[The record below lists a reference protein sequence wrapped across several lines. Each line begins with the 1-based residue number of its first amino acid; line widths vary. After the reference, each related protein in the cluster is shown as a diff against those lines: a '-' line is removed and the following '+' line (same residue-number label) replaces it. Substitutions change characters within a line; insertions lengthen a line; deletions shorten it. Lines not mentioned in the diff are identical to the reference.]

1 MVTGAEG
8 YRPEL
13 TNTGTEPV
21 LTAGSAPI
29 LLFSPVMSVEP
40 INTFELDMPVVSRVA
55 RLREKLERNIRAQFT
70 NYLRV
75 FAGTGVRLGLQAVY
89 FFILA
94 NTLSLR
100 DMGLFASTSATGIMI
115 GCFSGLGFSSFAFRA
130 AAGKRRALGGHLAV
144 FYVSWLI
151 SLPLC
156 LAASLPV
163 FYLLFTTSLSLT
175 AFLLII
181 LVEAGTWRIVE
192 MVHQVNNGLGRYGSA
207 SLVISLGTALRT
219 AGAIAFMAS
228 GKHDVET
235 WAIVYV
241 IFNLAAMVLAIAV
254 YQPRIRLRW
263 RPSLFF
269 GRLREA
275 LMFAIA
281 YCAFISQNEIDKVVM
296 LSLADQQTVGIYAIA
311 SRIID
316 FTSVPIRTFYVLYS
330 RKLILEGRMR
340 NKIGRSLSVEVMI
353 ALISTA
359 AFAGLLAVLWI
370 WPHLLGHNVA
380 SAVPLLTVALA
391 VPAFKN
397 LLEYH
402 SELFFVYQ
410 RMTIRAVLATSQVA
424 LKAAALALLLISF
437 DSITQWGVWLNAIY
451 IGLYALSATIVYS
464 FVFGN
469 ENNE

>member
-8 YRPEL
+8 YASEL
-13 TNTGTEPV
+13 TKTETGPAHI
-21 LTAGSAPI
+21 AGSAPI
-29 LLFSPVMSVEP
+29 LLFCSVMNVEP
-40 INTFELDMPVVSRVA
+40 INTFELDIPVVSRVS
-55 RLREKLERNIRAQFT
+55 RLREKLERNFRAQFT

-100 DMGLFASTSATGIMI
+100 DMGVFASTSATGIMI

-219 AGAIAFMAS
+219 AGAVAFMAS
-228 GKHDVET
+228 GQHDVET
-235 WAIVYV
+235 WSTIYV
-241 IFNLAAMVLAIAV
+241 IFNLAAMLLAIAV

-263 RPSLFF
+263 RPALFF
-269 GRLREA
+269 GRIREA

-296 LSLADQQTVGIYAIA
+296 LSLADQRTVGIYAIA

-330 RKLILEGRMR
+330 RKLILEGRDAQQHR
-340 NKIGRSLSVEVMI
+340 PQPQRRSHDRADLHPRLRRPAGGAVD
-353 ALISTA
+353 LA
-359 AFAGLLAVLWI
+359 ASSRPQRFVRR
-370 WPHLLGHNVA
+370 
-380 SAVPLLTVALA
+380 PLLSVALA

-424 LKAAALALLLISF
+424 LKAAALALLLSSF

-451 IGLYALSATIVYS
+451 IGLYVLSADHRLQFRIR
-464 FVFGN
+464 
-469 ENNE
+469 E